1 MRTLTI
7 DERRA
12 MRLAAV
18 AAVTELAGEPLPEHA
33 RKRAAEGLRR
43 QGAAVRRVMDEARE
57 KGDAPESPCD
67 PGKMKAAIEATRLLV
82 QAVYDFLKLFGVIGK
97 NGGLI

>member
-57 KGDAPESPCD
+57 KGDAQTRR
-67 PGKMKAAIEATRLLV
+67 ATPAR
-82 QAVYDFLKLFGVIGK
+82 
-97 NGGLI
+97 